1 MTLSI
6 LPSFEI
12 VCFCLCCLYRPSVFG
27 VEPDLTREGGSI
39 PVTLTL
45 QETTGKNVMLL
56 PIGACDDGAH
66 SQNEKI
72 DRVNYV
78 QGVSAASIADVISTL
93 LKTRSMVLVY
103 VSDTDVSMIIDR
115 FRVEIDV
122 YKRVVRMMQRGSCNG
137 HVHVH

>member
-1 MTLSI
+1 M
-6 LPSFEI
+6 
-12 VCFCLCCLYRPSVFG
+12 
-27 VEPDLTREGGSI
+27 TREGGSI